1 MNKIADAGIQGEL
14 DAPLFVTPEQ
24 IKFYEENGYIKLKNV
39 LSAEVL
45 EHYRRAITERVAELS
60 ADALPM
66 EQRDT
71 YGKAFLQ
78 IMNLW
83 TESDAVREFV
93 FGKRL
98 ANIASQL
105 MRVSGVRLY
114 HDQALYKEPGGGI
127 TPWHADQYYWPVSS
141 DKVSTAW
148 VPLQDTPFEM
158 GPLAFCEKSHRFQIG
173 RDLEISDKSEMKL
186 KEALKT
192 FHLEESPFSLG
203 DVSFHAGWTFH
214 RAGGNSTTK
223 PREVMTMIY
232 MDENIRLIPPKN
244 KNHVLDTERWC
255 PGVQVG
261 EIIASPLN
269 PVIYSSNETGFS
281 SDPVRA

>member
-1 MNKIADAGIQGEL
+1 MNKIGDAGIQGEL

-39 LSAEVL
+39 LSAQVL
-45 EHYRRAITERVAELS
+45 DHYRRAITERVAELS

-141 DKVSTAW
+141 DKV
-148 VPLQDTPFEM
+148 
-158 GPLAFCEKSHRFQIG
+158 
-173 RDLEISDKSEMKL
+173 
-186 KEALKT
+186 
-192 FHLEESPFSLG
+192 
-203 DVSFHAGWTFH
+203 
-214 RAGGNSTTK
+214 
-223 PREVMTMIY
+223 
-232 MDENIRLIPPKN
+232 IPPGCRCR
-244 KNHVLDTERWC
+244 TRPSRW
-255 PGVQVG
+255 VRWLS
-261 EIIASPLN
+261 AKR
-269 PVIYSSNETGFS
+269 VIVSK
-281 SDPVRA
+281 SDAISRSVTRAR